1 MYRQRPSPLPY
12 NSSLCLGNSALR
24 DKFHAGLCPKIL
36 KFPAMLALTLNHGLW
51 VMRYPRYTMAFFK
64 SFFGNSADMQD
75 ESFALES
82 LEGSSPTTDSTR
94 AGSTLMTVANPTS
107 MNADTTPAPMV
118 LPDTTLMDAN
128 TTPAPVVSP
137 DTTLMDA
144 NTTPTPA
151 LSADAPPA
159 ATPTNA
165 ILINADTT
173 PIPAIS
179 TDTTSMDADTTPMD
193 ADTTPT
199 PDDNTPGSYP
209 VLSLPKEVTPGG
221 ATGGGEST
229 MVIYKRSSVAENSSA
244 VLPPSKVHL
253 REVDHSSTL
262 HTQVYGLKKS
272 LYHKNADFNNL
283 EAQIRGKDAV
293 IAEQAQLLS
302 QLSQGLKEVKQQ
314 TAAQS
319 SALAQV
325 GLKDAII
332 VQQSDALQ
340 RLQRDLDEVRNH
352 AVVEAKAEIQRLQ
365 VDRESEILALNQ
377 KYEMT
382 LHKLEEEEEDQE
394 RSEMPAPKPPAP
406 ALNLSDDVPHET
418 DAAPP
423 QTHSWMP
430 SRRGQGK
437 KVQKEPE
444 THEQRLRNLAYVRD
458 LFKAAFTVT
467 QDEEFLRCGGVSDQ
481 KWTVETRSDQY
492 WITKI
497 TQKFVRIKRHVD
509 RAKPRVRD
517 NLSVETSAEV
527 AARLANVKDET
538 LKKARRDMQRRTK
551 IF

>member
-1 MYRQRPSPLPY
+1 
-12 NSSLCLGNSALR
+12 
-24 DKFHAGLCPKIL
+24 
-36 KFPAMLALTLNHGLW
+36 
-51 VMRYPRYTMAFFK
+51 MAFFK
-64 SFFGNSADMQD
+64 SLFGNSADMQD

-94 AGSTLMTVANPTS
+94 AGSTLMTVTNPTS
-107 MNADTTPAPMV
+107 MNADTTPAPTV
-118 LPDTTLMDAN
+118 LPDTTPMDAD
-128 TTPAPVVSP
+128 TTPALVVSP

-144 NTTPTPA
+144 DTTPTPA

-173 PIPAIS
+173 PIPVIS
-179 TDTTSMDADTTPMD
+179 ADTTSMDADTTPMD

-262 HTQVYGLKKS
+262 RTQVYGLKKS
-272 LYHKNADFNNL
+272 LYHKNADFNILEGKYRQKDATFSNL

-325 GLKDAII
+325 GLKDAVI
-332 VQQSDALQ
+332 VQQSDTLQ

-382 LHKLEEEEEDQE
+382 LHKLEELQSRPPTVSDPPLRERHTTRPRSTLGGRKLICHYLNEEEDQE

-481 KWTVETRSDQY
+481 V
-492 WITKI
+492 
-497 TQKFVRIKRHVD
+497 
-509 RAKPRVRD
+509 AKAF
-517 NLSVETSAEV
+517 AEGTGPGPDPSHLQWDFKHP
-527 AARLANVKDET
+527 ASSP
-538 LKKARRDMQRRTK
+538 
-551 IF
+551 

>member
-1 MYRQRPSPLPY
+1 
-12 NSSLCLGNSALR
+12 
-24 DKFHAGLCPKIL
+24 
-36 KFPAMLALTLNHGLW
+36 
-51 VMRYPRYTMAFFK
+51 MAFFK

-272 LYHKNADFNNL
+272 LYHKNADFNILEGKYRQKDATFSNL

-340 RLQRDLDEVRNH
+340 RLQRDLDEVQNH
-352 AVVEAKAEIQRLQ
+352 AVVEAKAEIQQLQ

-394 RSEMPAPKPPAP
+394 RSEMPAPEPPAP

-430 SRRGQGK
+430 SRRGRGK
-437 KVQKEPE
+437 KVQKEPK
-444 THEQRLRNLAYVRD
+444 THEQQLQNLAYVRD

-467 QDEEFLRCGGVSDQ
+467 QDEKFLQCGGVSDQ
-481 KWTVETRSDQY
+481 V
-492 WITKI
+492 
-497 TQKFVRIKRHVD
+497 
-509 RAKPRVRD
+509 AKAF
-517 NLSVETSAEV
+517 AEGTGPGPDPSHLQWDFKHP
-527 AARLANVKDET
+527 ASSP
-538 LKKARRDMQRRTK
+538 
-551 IF
+551 